1 MNLHKISLPS
11 TSLQLTHSFNERGTL
26 DIADCTTQF
35 DDANIGAL
43 ICIINRNSRNSLH
56 PVLDCVCKMG
66 HNLDGLPKIVAT
78 TLTFDYVLIYL
89 ASGNIILAS
98 KCDVEITLVIAEVE
112 VDFPAIVEDKNF
124 PVPMITSMTRPRGTL
139 QQRLT
144 R

>member
-1 MNLHKISLPS
+1 
-11 TSLQLTHSFNERGTL
+11 
-26 DIADCTTQF
+26 
-35 DDANIGAL
+35 
-43 ICIINRNSRNSLH
+43 
-56 PVLDCVCKMG
+56 MG

-124 PVPMITSMTRPRGTL
+124 PVPMITLMRWPRGTL